1 MSRRL
6 SRLCA
11 VWYIALIAL
20 PFTAPSQTIDLAD
33 LLSGHAGHRGV
44 QFAATPAL
52 ASLLADTDLS
62 LIPAL
67 ETAAARVKL
76 DSRSAPSGSNFVTAS
91 RLPAA
96 ATALLDQPSS
106 SAGAPGRHPGL
117 STVIRR

>member
-1 MSRRL
+1 
-6 SRLCA
+6 
-11 VWYIALIAL
+11 
-20 PFTAPSQTIDLAD
+20 
-33 LLSGHAGHRGV
+33 V

-67 ETAAARVKL
+67 ETAAARLKL

-96 ATALLDQPSS
+96 VTALLDQPSS

-117 STVIRR
+117 STVLRR